1 MRASFPGL
9 AAIRSLACAALALP
23 AVAQA
28 FCGFYVGRADAGL
41 FNDASKVIMARAGER
56 TVITM
61 QNDYAGPLPAFAM
74 VVPVPEVPRREQIR
88 IADARVF
95 ERIDAYSAPRLA
107 EYFDP
112 DPCAARRDNLAD
124 RAQSALQAP
133 QASMEMARTKAT
145 GVAVEAAY
153 AVGEY
158 DIVILS
164 AQQSDG
170 LESWL
175 RDNGYRIPAGAARA
189 LAPYVRQGMKFFV
202 AKVNLAEQARVVG
215 SGDGGSRQLRPLQF
229 AFRSEKFMLPIRLG
243 MLNARGPQDLL
254 LWVLTRQ
261 GRVEASNYR
270 TLKLPANMDLPVG
283 ARGDF
288 ARFYKGLF
296 AEQARR
302 ESHRVVFTEYF
313 WDMSWCDPCAA
324 DPLSPEELREAGVFW
339 LDGVAEDGAPANLV
353 RPRRGPVGGPLVGPL
368 GGPIGGAQPVMLT
381 RLHLRYTRDTFPEDL
396 SFQETR
402 DRQNYQARYVLRH
415 AWRGDPDACPEARPS
430 LRQVRERRERE
441 AQALANLTGWDVN
454 EVRERYRV
462 SSTPRG
468 LDERSVDERRRDDG
482 FWSRW
487 TNP

>member
-1 MRASFPGL
+1 MRLPLRGL
-9 AAIRSLACAALALP
+9 AASCTLVRSILCAALALP
-23 AVAQA
+23 AAAQA

-107 EYFDP
+107 EYFGP
-112 DPCAARRDNLAD
+112 DPCAARLNQITDLSRES
-124 RAQSALQAP
+124 RAAAPASAM
-133 QASMEMARTKAT
+133 ASRQKAT
-145 GVAVEAAY
+145 GVAVEATY

-170 LESWL
+170 LESRL
-175 RDNGYRIPAGAARA
+175 RDNGYRIPAGASRA

-202 AKVNLAEQARVVG
+202 AKVNLAEQARI
-215 SGDGGSRQLRPLQF
+215 SEGGSRQLRPLQF
-229 AFRSEKFMLPIRLG
+229 SFRSEKFMLPIRLC

-261 GRVEASNYR
+261 GQVEASNYR

-283 ARGDF
+283 VRGDF

-353 RPRRGPVGGPLVGPL
+353 RPRRGPL
-368 GGPIGGAQPVMLT
+368 GGPPGGPVGGAQPVMLT
-381 RLHLRYTRDTFPEDL
+381 RLHLRYSRDTFPEDL

-441 AQALANLTGWDVN
+441 AQAVANLTGWDVN
-454 EVRERYRV
+454 EVRERYGIAAA
-462 SSTPRG
+462 SRG
-468 LDERSVDERRRDDG
+468 ADDDRRRDDG

-487 TNP
+487 ISP